1 MTDHELS
8 RQKGKGR
15 RWLDSHGSWLLL
27 IAVAIAA
34 FMAGSQHNAVTTA
47 DTVKILA
54 ESHERQ
60 DATRVARIRELLD
73 LNQKLMLQVGPRVE
87 SAATK
92 AEQAAGKAEEAATK
106 ASKAVEV
113 AGKAQ
118 GE

>member
-1 MTDHELS
+1 MTDQEFTRH
-8 RQKGKGR
+8 KGKFR
-15 RWLDSHGSWLLL
+15 RWLDSHGSWFLLL
-27 IAVAIAA
+27 AVSIASW
-34 FMAGSQHNAVTTA
+34 MAGSQHNAVTTA

-73 LNQKLMLQVGPRVE
+73 INQKLLLQVGPRVE

-118 GE
+118 E